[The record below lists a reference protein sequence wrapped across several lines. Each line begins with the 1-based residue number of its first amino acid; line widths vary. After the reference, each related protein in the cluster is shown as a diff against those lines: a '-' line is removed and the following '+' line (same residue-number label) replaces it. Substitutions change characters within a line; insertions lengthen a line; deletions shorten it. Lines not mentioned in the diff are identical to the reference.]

1 MAQQS
6 TLKKVGFGILGI
18 VSAIG
23 VIAVGVKLG
32 NVGYKQTID
41 DLKDAIQER
50 LDTKK
55 DDTKKNDTS
64 TTTPE
69 EPKTSTQAVRIVYND
84 FIA

>member
-6 TLKKVGFGILGI
+6 TLKKVGFGIL
-18 VSAIG
+18 AIG
-23 VIAVGVKLG
+23 TAISVIAVGVKLG
-32 NVGYKQTID
+32 NVGYKKTID

-64 TTTPE
+64 TTPEE

>member
-1 MAQQS
+1 MAQKS
-6 TLKKVGFGILGI
+6 TLKKVGLGVLGV
-18 VSAIG
+18 VSAIS
-23 VIAVGVKLG
+23 VIAIGVKLG
-32 NVGYKQTID
+32 NVGYKQTFD

-55 DDTKKNDTS
+55 DDTS

>member
-1 MAQQS
+1 MAQKS
-6 TLKKVGFGILGI
+6 TLKKVGLGVLGV
-18 VSAIG
+18 VSAIS
-23 VIAVGVKLG
+23 VIAIGVKLG
-32 NVGYKQTID
+32 NVGYKKTID

-55 DDTKKNDTS
+55 DDTKKDDTS